1 MSMAD
6 AWLDVMEQR
15 LDDLEKMVF
24 DTEDKEICYPK
35 VISTLASQNSQLNCA
50 LAGHKKT
57 EAVISRLPELTQ
69 LLDPVYTDRLTLS
82 QAAKAEV
89 VLAEE
94 ELIRQQA
101 ANLEKVEQMLNLLNS
116 EHIKCLE
123 SSWLTCGFDEIVP
136 SLQGKLQEL
145 GKVHIKQQD
154 DASELTEQTK
164 SLLLYYNNCINLLS
178 KQFIA
183 WDAKLTQIEIS
194 KQTESS
200 A

>member
-1 MSMAD
+1 MAD

-15 LDDLEKMVF
+15 LDDLEKLVF

-35 VISTLASQNSQLNCA
+35 DNSEVISTLASQNSQLNCA

-116 EHIKCLE
+116 EHIK
-123 SSWLTCGFDEIVP
+123 FVP

>member
-1 MSMAD
+1 MGD
-6 AWLDVMEQR
+6 AWLGVMEQR
-15 LDDLEKMVF
+15 LDELEKLVF

-35 VISTLASQNSQLNCA
+35 DSPEVISTLASQNSQLNCA

-57 EAVISRLPELTQ
+57 EAVLSRLPELTQ

-94 ELIRQQA
+94 ELVRQQA

-116 EHIKCLE
+116 EHIK
-123 SSWLTCGFDEIVP
+123 FVP
-136 SLQGKLQEL
+136 SLQDKLQEL

-194 KQTESS
+194 KQTEST